1 MYILGAIVLILLIV
15 GLCGLI
21 HIRSYSKGHT
31 EGYIEGYIEGS
42 ANVDEE
48 HFEQLLNL
56 QALVSEHQPVLK
68 TLETYINKE
77 MTKRLS

>member
-1 MYILGAIVLILLIV
+1 MYILGGIVLFLLIL
-15 GLCGLI
+15 GLGFLI
-21 HIRSYSKGHT
+21 YFKSYSKGHT
-31 EGYIEGYIEGS
+31 EGYIEGS
-42 ANVDEE
+42 SDVNEE

-56 QALVSEHQPVLK
+56 QALISEHQPVLK